1 VREFLGGDVVGRGQ
15 AGSQFGRSLTLPGA
29 CPTCTGPA
37 MSKRQRFEWAFP
49 RQPALRAQDL
59 AQQSDHP
66 LELFGH
72 GQSPLTDMIVGKLG
86 QPFPGSV
93 DLAAIDH

>member
-1 VREFLGGDVVGRGQ
+1 MTLWGEAKREASSD
-15 AGSQFGRSLTLPGA
+15 GA
-29 CPTCTGPA
+29 SPYPELCPTCAEPA
-37 MSKRQRFEWAFP
+37 VSKRQRLEWVSCVN
-49 RQPALRAQDL
+49 LHSAQDL

-72 GQSPLTDMIVGKLG
+72 GQSPLTDMIVGKLC

-93 DLAAIDH
+93 DFAAIDH